1 MPYFIL
7 FIALLS
13 GCCPSI
19 VKIDDVDTGTKSNQD
34 SVLEFDNCSQH
45 VGDHP
50 CNFSLI
56 NQHGVTVNLYDF
68 YEKIIVV
75 DLSVMW
81 CAPCQQ
87 MAQAADRIV
96 LEYGN
101 ENVEWLTLLIEDN
114 SGNPPDQEDTML
126 WATQNNITGH
136 VLASDRS
143 IIDNTPELTTGYPI
157 TGWPT
162 FVVIDDEMVL
172 RYGVTGWSEEMLKQM
187 LDILVLEKQNRD
199 G

>member
-1 MPYFIL
+1 MLYVV
-7 FIALLS
+7 LLITLLT
-13 GCCPSI
+13 GCCPSV
-19 VKIDDVDTGTKSNQD
+19 VKIADSGTVSNSD
-34 SVLEFDNCSQH
+34 SVLEFDDCSQQ

-56 NQHGVTVNLYDF
+56 NQHGTIINLYDF

-81 CAPCQQ
+81 CGPCEQ
-87 MAQAADRIV
+87 MAKQADRIV
-96 LEYGN
+96 LEYGT

-114 SGNPPDQEDTML
+114 AGNPPDQEDTML

-136 VLASDRS
+136 VLATDRS
-143 IIDNTPELTTGYPI
+143 IIDNSPELTNGYPV

-162 FVVIDDEMVL
+162 FVVIDNKMIL
-172 RYGVTGWSEEMLKQM
+172 RYGVTGWSEGMLKQM
-187 LDILVLEKQNRD
+187 LDTLMLE

>member
-1 MPYFIL
+1 MSYAIL
-7 FIALLS
+7 LVALLT
-13 GCCPSI
+13 GCCPSA
-19 VKIDDVDTGTKSNQD
+19 VKNVDTNTDDNSGLT
-34 SVLEFDNCSQH
+34 LEFDNCSQNI
-45 VGDHP
+45 GDNP
-50 CNFSLI
+50 CDFSFI
-56 NQHGVTVNLYDF
+56 NQYGTTINLYDF
-68 YEKIIVV
+68 YEKIIIV

-81 CAPCQQ
+81 CGPCQQ
-87 MAQAADRIV
+87 MAQTADKIV
-96 LEYGN
+96 LEYGD

-143 IIDNTPELTTGYPI
+143 IIDYTPELTTGYPVA
-157 TGWPT
+157 GWPT

-172 RYGVTGWSEEMLKQM
+172 RYGATGWSEEMLKQM
-187 LDILVLEKQNRD
+187 LDVLMLEKQNRD